1 MNSCVQ
7 SNDLIHFVK
16 SVQTSASPTPDEQL
30 VQFIHASPEDGYRHL
45 YQVTVAV
52 NTKRALAPTVPDK
65 ERVLPA
71 RELTREQLTQGKW
84 EIQAKSSSLWID
96 EQHRYT

>member
-1 MNSCVQ
+1 MQ

-16 SVQTSASPTPDEQL
+16 SVQTSASTTPDEQL
-30 VQFIHASPEDGYRHL
+30 VQFIHASPQDGYRHL

-65 ERVLPA
+65 ERMLPA
-71 RELTREQLTQGKW
+71 REISCDQLTQGKW
-84 EIQAKSSSLWID
+84 EVHAKSSSLWID
-96 EQHRYT
+96 EQHRYTY